1 MPGKKPLLSVVLPFR
16 DQGDHVEGVLE
27 SWLTALSSTGK
38 SFELVAVP
46 NACTDSTP
54 EGARKAAVRHP
65 EIRVVE
71 NPRGGWGRSVLAG
84 LREAQ
89 GEILCYANSAR
100 TNPAVI
106 SPLLDL
112 YLASAPCLAKIS
124 RVKRG
129 APLREAGSALFN
141 LEARLLFGV
150 RVADVNGTPKMFPR
164 SLFENVTLEADGDL
178 LDLELM
184 ALVARMGMQVVEHR
198 VEGFSRHG
206 GKSSTNLRTAVG
218 MFRGSYSLRKR
229 LNDPRRPGVPV
240 RE

>member
-1 MPGKKPLLSVVLPFR
+1 M
-16 DQGDHVEGVLE
+16 E
-27 SWLTALSSTGK
+27 SWIPALSSTGK
-38 SFELVAVP
+38 SFEVVAVP

-54 EGARKAAVRHP
+54 EAVRKSAVRHP

-71 NPRGGWGRSVLAG
+71 NPRGGWGLSVLTG
-84 LREAQ
+84 LREAR
-89 GEILCYANSAR
+89 GDILCYANSAR

-112 YLASAPCLAKIS
+112 YLANAPCCAKVS

-129 APLREAGSALFN
+129 APLREAGSYLFN

-150 RVADVNGTPKMFPR
+150 KTADVNGTPKMFPR
-164 SLFENVTLEADGDL
+164 SLFENLTLESRGDL

-184 ALVARMGMQVVEHR
+184 TLVERMGMQVVEHE
-198 VEGFSRHG
+198 VGGFTRHG
-206 GKSSTNLRTAVG
+206 GVSTTNWRTAVR
-218 MFRGSYSLRKR
+218 MFRDSFSLYRR
-229 LNDPRRPGVPV
+229 LSDPRRPGVPV

>member
-1 MPGKKPLLSVVLPFR
+1 MAGKGPLVSVVLPFR
-16 DQGDHVEGVLE
+16 NQEDHIGGVLE
-27 SWLTALSSTGK
+27 SWIPALESTGR
-38 SFELVAVP
+38 SFEIVAVP
-46 NACTDSTP
+46 NACTDATADT
-54 EGARKAAVRHP
+54 ARKTAIRHP
-65 EIRVVE
+65 EIQVVE
-71 NPRGGWGRSVLAG
+71 NPQGGWGRSVLAG
-84 LREAQ
+84 LRSAR

-112 YLASAPCLAKIS
+112 YLANAPCLAKVA

-141 LEARLLFGV
+141 LEARLFFGV
-150 RVADVNGTPKMFPR
+150 KTADVNGTPKMFPR
-164 SLFENVTLEADGDL
+164 TLFECLRLESEGDL

-184 ALVARMGMQVVEHR
+184 SLIVRMGMQVVEHP

-206 GKSSTNLRTAVG
+206 GISSTNWKTALR
-218 MFRGSYSLRKR
+218 MFRDSRALYLA
-229 LNDPRRPGVPV
+229 LNDPRRPGVPA